1 MRKFFTSLVACALLV
16 VSGGF
21 ASAQQSLSK
30 AEQDAIKN
38 EVLPAVFE
46 QIKEQAGIDILGWA
60 NPQLSNASISG
71 FPVFDSGNV
80 LRSGGSKTI
89 TLQPDSI
96 IVTLP
101 SSMPQFV
108 ATLLGGGY
116 VKVTFAGYDKKE
128 IPVPVGDYMMEL
140 NLPAQI
146 KVASPKMDL
155 FTLNFDSKLGEGK
168 KLPFTMKV
176 DMTVDNP
183 LLQGV
188 FEDKKLDLISLVVE
202 PDKEANINAKL
213 NLEAGLK
220 MLAGMLEKM
229 AGSKVDLPDAFLLK
243 VNLTELLLN
252 SKVPCSLFAV
262 EGEITLPLGDAVI
275 GLNLTAGF
283 PLSYVEVTKYEKGK
297 ADEWIKLWMEKVDTD
312 SKNIEH
318 LNVHKYKY
326 KNAEKKDSTY
336 QCSTAIIATKN
347 LVTKMPT
354 LLSKNI
360 AQSLVTN
367 VANQMLSTQEY
378 LVGNLSIYHYDKE
391 KLPAVIEPVFEADL
405 SIAMGDKGEQY
416 VKIKMTEHDE
426 DGNDIT
432 YVKLSFMGEKKE
444 MVKVDII
451 PDEETNPALVTA
463 YISSN
468 IYGVATNN
476 EKIEAPSWTI
486 IPARE
491 GIRVQNIDKATYQIV
506 SMTGATVSA
515 GTIAGDVVIPTS
527 SLVRGKYIFV
537 VKANGIQQ
545 AVKFIH

>member
-1 MRKFFTSLVACALLV
+1 MRKFFTFLVACALLV

-101 SSMPQFV
+101 SSVLQVV

-128 IPVPVGDYMMEL
+128 IPVGDYMMEL

-176 DMTVDNP
+176 DMTVDNS

-188 FEDKKLDLISLVVE
+188 FKNKKLDLISLVVE
-202 PDKEANINAKL
+202 RDGEASINAKL

-262 EGEITLPLGDAVI
+262 AREITLPLGDAVI

-297 ADEWIKLWMEKVDTD
+297 ADEWIKLWMAKVDTD
-312 SKNIEH
+312 SKNIER
-318 LNVHKYKY
+318 LDVHKYKY
-326 KNAEKKDSTY
+326 KDAEMKDSTY

-347 LVTKMPT
+347 LVAKMPT

-378 LVGNLSIYHYDKE
+378 PVGNLSIFHYDKE
-391 KLPAVIEPVFEADL
+391 KLPEVVEPVFEADL
-405 SIAMGDKGEQY
+405 SVAMGDKGVQY
-416 VKIKMTEHDE
+416 VKIKMTEYDE

-468 IYGVATNN
+468 VYGVATNN

>member
-60 NPQLSNASISG
+60 NPQLSDASISG

-101 SSMPQFV
+101 KEIASM
-108 ATLLGGGY
+108 LGGY

-128 IPVPVGDYMMEL
+128 IPVPVSNYMMEL

-176 DMTVDNP
+176 DMTVDNS

-188 FEDKKLDLISLVVE
+188 FKNKKLDLISLVVE
-202 PDKEANINAKL
+202 RDGEASINAKL

-262 EGEITLPLGDAVI
+262 AGEITLPLGDAVI

-297 ADEWIKLWMEKVDTD
+297 ADEWIKLWMAKVDTD
-312 SKNIEH
+312 SKNIER
-318 LNVHKYKY
+318 LDVHKYKY
-326 KNAEKKDSTY
+326 KDAEMKDSTY

-347 LVTKMPT
+347 LVAKMPT

-378 LVGNLSIYHYDKE
+378 LEGNLSIFHYDKE
-391 KLPAVIEPVFEADL
+391 KLPEVVKPVFEADL
-405 SIAMGDKGEQY
+405 FTAMGDNGVQY
-416 VKIKMTEHDE
+416 VKIKMTEYDE

-468 IYGVATNN
+468 VYGVATNN

>member
-60 NPQLSNASISG
+60 NPQLSDASISG

-101 SSMPQFV
+101 KEIASM
-108 ATLLGGGY
+108 LGGY

-128 IPVPVGDYMMEL
+128 IPVPVSNYMMEL

-176 DMTVDNP
+176 DMS
-183 LLQGV
+183 LFG
-188 FEDKKLDLISLVVE
+188 KKMDLISLVVE

-213 NLEAGLK
+213 NLEAGSK

-262 EGEITLPLGDAVI
+262 AGEITLPLGDAVI
-275 GLNLTAGF
+275 GLNLTGGF
-283 PLSYVEVTKYEKGK
+283 PLNYVEVTKYEKGK
-297 ADEWIKLWMEKVDTD
+297 ADEWIKLWMAKVDTN
-312 SKNIEH
+312 SKNIER
-318 LNVHKYKY
+318 LDVHKYKY
-326 KNAEKKDSTY
+326 KDAEMKDSTY
-336 QCSTAIIATKN
+336 QCSTAIIASKN
-347 LVTKMPT
+347 LVAKMPT

-360 AQSLVTN
+360 AQSLVAN

-378 LVGNLSIYHYDKE
+378 FPVGNLSIKHYDKE
-391 KLPAVIEPVFEADL
+391 KDPEVGKPVFDADL
-405 SIAMGDKGEQY
+405 SVAMGDKGVQY
-416 VKIKMTEHDE
+416 VKIKMTEYDE

-468 IYGVATNN
+468 VYGVATNN
-476 EKIEAPSWTI
+476 ENIEAPSWTI

>member
-1 MRKFFTSLVACALLV
+1 MRKFFTFLVACALLV

-101 SSMPQFV
+101 SSVHQSV
-108 ATLLGGGY
+108 ATLLGGRY

-128 IPVPVGDYMMEL
+128 ISVGNYMLEL

-146 KVASPKMDL
+146 KVASPTIKEL
-155 FTLNFDSKLGEGK
+155 LTLNFDSKLGEGK
-168 KLPFTMKV
+168 TLPFTMKV
-176 DMTVDNP
+176 DMS
-183 LLQGV
+183 LFG
-188 FEDKKLDLISLVVE
+188 KKMDLISLVVE

-213 NLEAGLK
+213 NLEAGSK

-229 AGSKVDLPDAFLLK
+229 AGSKVDLPDAFLLTVK
-243 VNLTELLLN
+243 LTELDN
-252 SKVPCSLFAV
+252 FRVPCSLSA
-262 EGEITLPLGDAVI
+262 EKEEKTLPLGDAVI
-275 GLNLTAGF
+275 GLNLTGGF

-297 ADEWIKLWMEKVDTD
+297 ADEWIKLWMEKVDID
-312 SKNIEH
+312 SKNSER
-318 LNVHKYKY
+318 LDVHKYKY
-326 KNAEKKDSTY
+326 KDAEKKDSTY
-336 QCSTAIIATKN
+336 ECSTAIVASKN
-347 LVTKMPT
+347 LVAKMPT

-378 LVGNLSIYHYDKE
+378 LVGNLSIFHYDKE
-391 KLPAVIEPVFEADL
+391 KLPEVVKPVFEADL
-405 SIAMGDKGEQY
+405 SIAMGDKGVQY
-416 VKIKMTEHDE
+416 VKIKMTEYDE

-468 IYGVATNN
+468 VYGVATNN

-515 GTIAGDVVIPTS
+515 GTIAGDVIIPTS

>member
-60 NPQLSNASISG
+60 NPQLSDASISG

-101 SSMPQFV
+101 KDIASM
-108 ATLLGGGY
+108 LGGY

-168 KLPFTMKV
+168 TLPFTMKV
-176 DMTVDNP
+176 DMTIDTSI
-183 LLQGV
+183 LETILGG
-188 FEDKKLDLISLVVE
+188 KKLDLISLAVE
-202 PDKEANINAKL
+202 QDKEANFNAKL
-213 NLEAGLK
+213 SLEAGLK
-220 MLAGMLEKM
+220 KLAGMLEKM

-262 EGEITLPLGDAVI
+262 AGEITLPLGDAVI
-275 GLNLTAGF
+275 GLNLTSGF

-297 ADEWIKLWMEKVDTD
+297 ADEWIKLWMAKVDTD
-312 SKNIEH
+312 SKNIER
-318 LNVHKYKY
+318 LDVHKYKY
-326 KNAEKKDSTY
+326 KDAEMKDSTY

-360 AQSLVTN
+360 AQSLVAN

-378 LVGNLSIYHYDKE
+378 FPVGNLSIKHYDKE
-391 KLPAVIEPVFEADL
+391 KDPEVGKPVFDADL
-405 SIAMGDKGEQY
+405 SVAMGDKGVQY
-416 VKIKMTEHDE
+416 VKIKMTEYDE

-468 IYGVATNN
+468 VYGVATNN

>member
-60 NPQLSNASISG
+60 NPQLSDASISG

-101 SSMPQFV
+101 SSVPQSV
-108 ATLLGGGY
+108 ATLLGGRY

-128 IPVPVGDYMMEL
+128 ISVGNYMMEL

-146 KVASPKMDL
+146 KVASPTIKNL
-155 FTLNFDSKLGEGK
+155 LTLNFDSKLGEGK
-168 KLPFTMKV
+168 TLPFTMKV
-176 DMTVDNP
+176 DMS
-183 LLQGV
+183 LLGG
-188 FEDKKLDLISLVVE
+188 EKMDLISLVVE

-229 AGSKVDLPDAFLLK
+229 AGSKLDLPDAFLLSVK
-243 VNLTELLLN
+243 LTELDN
-252 SKVPCSLFAV
+252 FRVPSSLFA
-262 EGEITLPLGDAVI
+262 EKEEKTLPLGDAVI

-283 PLSYVEVTKYEKGK
+283 PLSYVEVTKYEMGK
-297 ADEWIKLWMEKVDTD
+297 PDEWIKLWMEKVDTT

-326 KNAEKKDSTY
+326 KDAEKKDSTY

-367 VANQMLSTQEY
+367 VANEMLSTKD
-378 LVGNLSIYHYDKE
+378 LLLGNLSIYHYDKE

-468 IYGVATNN
+468 VYGVATNN

-515 GTIAGDVVIPTS
+515 GTIAGDVIIPTS

>member
-60 NPQLSNASISG
+60 NPQLSDASISG

-101 SSMPQFV
+101 SSVPQSV
-108 ATLLGGGY
+108 ATLLGGRY

-128 IPVPVGDYMMEL
+128 ISVGNYMMEL

-146 KVASPKMDL
+146 KVASPTIKNL
-155 FTLNFDSKLGEGK
+155 LTLNFDSKLGEGK
-168 KLPFTMKV
+168 TLPFTMKV
-176 DMTVDNP
+176 DMS
-183 LLQGV
+183 LLSG
-188 FEDKKLDLISLVVE
+188 EKMDLISLVVE

-229 AGSKVDLPDAFLLK
+229 AGSKLDLPDAFLLSVK
-243 VNLTELLLN
+243 LTELDN
-252 SKVPCSLFAV
+252 FRVPCSLFA
-262 EGEITLPLGDAVI
+262 EKEEKTLPLGDAVI

-283 PLSYVEVTKYEKGK
+283 PLSYVEVTKYEMGK
-297 ADEWIKLWMEKVDTD
+297 PDEWIKLWMEKVDTT

-326 KNAEKKDSTY
+326 KDAEKKDSTY

-367 VANQMLSTQEY
+367 VANEMLSTKD
-378 LVGNLSIYHYDKE
+378 LLLGNLSIYHYDKE

-416 VKIKMTEHDE
+416 VKIKMTEHDK

-468 IYGVATNN
+468 VYGVATNN

-515 GTIAGDVVIPTS
+515 GTIAGDVIIPTS

>member
-60 NPQLSNASISG
+60 NPQLSDASISG

-101 SSMPQFV
+101 SSVPQSV

-128 IPVPVGDYMMEL
+128 ISVGNYMMEL

-146 KVASPKMDL
+146 KVASPTIKEL
-155 FTLNFDSKLGEGK
+155 LTLNFDSKLGEGK
-168 KLPFTMKV
+168 TLPFTMKV
-176 DMTVDNP
+176 DMS
-183 LLQGV
+183 LFG
-188 FEDKKLDLISLVVE
+188 KKMDLISLVVE

-213 NLEAGLK
+213 NLEAGSK
-220 MLAGMLEKM
+220 MLAGMLENMLK
-229 AGSKVDLPDAFLLK
+229 SKVDLPDAFLLTVK
-243 VNLTELLLN
+243 LTELDN
-252 SKVPCSLFAV
+252 FRVPCSLFAV
-262 EGEITLPLGDAVI
+262 VGEITLPLGDAVI

-312 SKNIEH
+312 SKNSER
-318 LNVHKYKY
+318 LDVHKYKY
-326 KNAEKKDSTY
+326 KDAEKKDSTY
-336 QCSTAIIATKN
+336 QCSTAIVASKN
-347 LVTKMPT
+347 LVAKMPT

-378 LVGNLSIYHYDKE
+378 LVGNLSIFHYDKE
-391 KLPAVIEPVFEADL
+391 KLPEVVKSVFEADL
-405 SIAMGDKGEQY
+405 FTALGDNGVQY
-416 VKIKMTEHDE
+416 VKIKMTEYDE

-468 IYGVATNN
+468 VYGVATNN

>member
-60 NPQLSNASISG
+60 NPQLSDASISG

-101 SSMPQFV
+101 SSVPQVV

-128 IPVPVGDYMMEL
+128 IPVGDYMMEL

-213 NLEAGLK
+213 NLEAGSK

-262 EGEITLPLGDAVI
+262 AGEITLPLGDAVI

-297 ADEWIKLWMEKVDTD
+297 ADEWIKLWMAKVDTD
-312 SKNIEH
+312 SKNIER
-318 LNVHKYKY
+318 LDVHKYKY
-326 KNAEKKDSTY
+326 KDAEMKDSTY

-347 LVTKMPT
+347 LVAKMPT

-378 LVGNLSIYHYDKE
+378 LVGNLSIFHYDKE
-391 KLPAVIEPVFEADL
+391 KLPEVVKPVFEADL
-405 SIAMGDKGEQY
+405 FTAMGDNGVQY
-416 VKIKMTEHDE
+416 VKIKMTEYDE

-451 PDEETNPALVTA
+451 SDEETNPALVTA
-463 YISSN
+463 YIFSN
-468 IYGVATNN
+468 VYGVATNN

>member
-1 MRKFFTSLVACALLV
+1 MRKFFTFLVACALLV

-101 SSMPQFV
+101 SSVPQSV
-108 ATLLGGGY
+108 ATLLGGRY

-128 IPVPVGDYMMEL
+128 ISVGNYMLEL

-146 KVASPKMDL
+146 KVASPTIKEL
-155 FTLNFDSKLGEGK
+155 LTLNFDSKLGEGK
-168 KLPFTMKV
+168 TLPFTMKV
-176 DMTVDNP
+176 DMS
-183 LLQGV
+183 LLG
-188 FEDKKLDLISLVVE
+188 KKMDLISLVVE

-213 NLEAGLK
+213 NLEAGSK

-229 AGSKVDLPDAFLLK
+229 AGSKVDLPDAFLLTVK
-243 VNLTELLLN
+243 LTELDN
-252 SKVPCSLFAV
+252 FRVPCSLSA
-262 EGEITLPLGDAVI
+262 EKEEKTLPLGDAVI
-275 GLNLTAGF
+275 GLNLTGGF

-297 ADEWIKLWMEKVDTD
+297 ADEWIKLWMEKVDID
-312 SKNIEH
+312 SKNSER
-318 LNVHKYKY
+318 LDVHKYKY
-326 KNAEKKDSTY
+326 KDAEKKDSTY
-336 QCSTAIIATKN
+336 ECSTAIVASKN
-347 LVTKMPT
+347 LVAKMPT

-378 LVGNLSIYHYDKE
+378 LVGNLSIFHYDKE
-391 KLPAVIEPVFEADL
+391 KLPEVVKPVFEADL
-405 SIAMGDKGEQY
+405 SIAMGDKGVQY

-468 IYGVATNN
+468 VYGVATNN

>member
-60 NPQLSNASISG
+60 NPQLSDASISG

-101 SSMPQFV
+101 KEIASM
-108 ATLLGGGY
+108 LGGY

-128 IPVPVGDYMMEL
+128 ISVGNYMLEL

-146 KVASPKMDL
+146 KVASPTIKEL
-155 FTLNFDSKLGEGK
+155 LTLNFDSKLGEGK
-168 KLPFTMKV
+168 TLPFTMKV
-176 DMTVDNP
+176 DMS
-183 LLQGV
+183 LFG
-188 FEDKKLDLISLVVE
+188 KKMDLISLVVE

-213 NLEAGLK
+213 NLEAGSK

-229 AGSKVDLPDAFLLK
+229 AGSKVDLPDAFLLTVK
-243 VNLTELLLN
+243 LTELDN
-252 SKVPCSLFAV
+252 FRVPCSLSA
-262 EGEITLPLGDAVI
+262 EKEEKTLPLGDAVI
-275 GLNLTAGF
+275 GLNLTGGF

-297 ADEWIKLWMEKVDTD
+297 ADEWIKLWMEKVDID
-312 SKNIEH
+312 SKNSER
-318 LNVHKYKY
+318 LDVHKYKY
-326 KNAEKKDSTY
+326 KDAEKKDSTY
-336 QCSTAIIATKN
+336 ECSTAIVASKN
-347 LVTKMPT
+347 LVAKMPT

-378 LVGNLSIYHYDKE
+378 LVGNLSIFHYDKE
-391 KLPAVIEPVFEADL
+391 KLPEVVKPVFEADL
-405 SIAMGDKGEQY
+405 SIAMGDKGVQY

-468 IYGVATNN
+468 VYGVATNN

-486 IPARE
+486 IPTRE

>member
-1 MRKFFTSLVACALLV
+1 MRKFFTSLVACALWV

-60 NPQLSNASISG
+60 NPQLSDASISG

-101 SSMPQFV
+101 SSVPQVV

-128 IPVPVGDYMMEL
+128 IPVGDYMMEL

-176 DMTVDNP
+176 DMTVDKP
-183 LLQGV
+183 LLQRV

-202 PDKEANINAKL
+202 HKEANFNAKL
-213 NLEAGLK
+213 SLEAGLK
-220 MLAGMLEKM
+220 KLAGMLENVLK
-229 AGSKVDLPDAFLLK
+229 SKVDLPDAFLLTVK
-243 VNLTELLLN
+243 LTELDN
-252 SKVPCSLFAV
+252 FRVPCSLFAV
-262 EGEITLPLGDAVI
+262 AREITLPLGDAVI
-275 GLNLTAGF
+275 GLNLTGGF
-283 PLSYVEVTKYEKGK
+283 PLNYVEVTKYEKGK
-297 ADEWIKLWMEKVDTD
+297 ADEWIKLWMAKVDTD
-312 SKNIEH
+312 SKNIER
-318 LNVHKYKY
+318 LDVHKYKY
-326 KNAEKKDSTY
+326 KDAEMKDSTY

-347 LVTKMPT
+347 LVTQMPT

-378 LVGNLSIYHYDKE
+378 LVGNLSIFHYDKE
-391 KLPAVIEPVFEADL
+391 KLPEVVKPVFEADL
-405 SIAMGDKGEQY
+405 SIAMGDKGVQY

-468 IYGVATNN
+468 VYGVATNN

>member
-60 NPQLSNASISG
+60 NPQLSDASISG

-101 SSMPQFV
+101 KDIASM
-108 ATLLGGGY
+108 LGGY

-168 KLPFTMKV
+168 TLPFTMKV
-176 DMTVDNP
+176 DMTIDTSI
-183 LLQGV
+183 LETILGG
-188 FEDKKLDLISLVVE
+188 KKLDLISLAVE
-202 PDKEANINAKL
+202 QDKEANFNAKL
-213 NLEAGLK
+213 SLEAGLK
-220 MLAGMLEKM
+220 KLAGMLEKM

-262 EGEITLPLGDAVI
+262 AGEITLPLGDAVI
-275 GLNLTAGF
+275 GLNLTSGF

-297 ADEWIKLWMEKVDTD
+297 ADEWIKLWMAKVDTD
-312 SKNIEH
+312 SKNIER
-318 LNVHKYKY
+318 LDVHKYKY
-326 KNAEKKDSTY
+326 KDAEMKDSTY
-336 QCSTAIIATKN
+336 ECSTAIVASKN
-347 LVTKMPT
+347 LVAKMPT

-378 LVGNLSIYHYDKE
+378 LVGNLSIFHYDKE
-391 KLPAVIEPVFEADL
+391 KLPEVVKPVFEADL
-405 SIAMGDKGEQY
+405 SIAMGDKGVQY

-468 IYGVATNN
+468 VYGVATNN

>member
-60 NPQLSNASISG
+60 NPQLSDASISG

-101 SSMPQFV
+101 KEIASM
-108 ATLLGGGY
+108 LGGY

-128 IPVPVGDYMMEL
+128 IPVPVSNYMMEL

-176 DMTVDNP
+176 DMTVDNS

-188 FEDKKLDLISLVVE
+188 FKNKKLDLISLVVE
-202 PDKEANINAKL
+202 RDGEASINAKL

-220 MLAGMLEKM
+220 MLSGMLENMLK
-229 AGSKVDLPDAFLLK
+229 SKVDLPDAFLLTVK
-243 VNLTELLLN
+243 LTELDN
-252 SKVPCSLFAV
+252 FRVPCSLFAV
-262 EGEITLPLGDAVI
+262 AGEITLPLGDAVI

-297 ADEWIKLWMEKVDTD
+297 ADEWIKLWMAKVDTD
-312 SKNIEH
+312 SKNIER
-318 LNVHKYKY
+318 LDVHKYKY
-326 KNAEKKDSTY
+326 KDAEKKDSTY
-336 QCSTAIIATKN
+336 QYSTAIIATKN
-347 LVTKMPT
+347 LVAKMPT

-378 LVGNLSIYHYDKE
+378 PVGNLSIYHYDKE
-391 KLPAVIEPVFEADL
+391 NMPTVVEPVFDADL
-405 SIAMGDKGEQY
+405 SVAMGDKGVQY
-416 VKIKMTEHDE
+416 VKIKMTEYDE

-468 IYGVATNN
+468 VYGVATNN

>member
-60 NPQLSNASISG
+60 NPQLSDASISG

-101 SSMPQFV
+101 SSVPQSV
-108 ATLLGGGY
+108 ATLLGGRY

-128 IPVPVGDYMMEL
+128 ISVGNYMMEL

-146 KVASPKMDL
+146 KVASPTIKNL
-155 FTLNFDSKLGEGK
+155 LTLNFDSKLGEGK
-168 KLPFTMKV
+168 TLLFTMKV
-176 DMTVDNP
+176 DMS
-183 LLQGV
+183 LLGG
-188 FEDKKLDLISLVVE
+188 EKMDLISLVVE

-229 AGSKVDLPDAFLLK
+229 AGSKLDLPDAFLLSVK
-243 VNLTELLLN
+243 LTELDN
-252 SKVPCSLFAV
+252 FRVPCSLFA
-262 EGEITLPLGDAVI
+262 EKEEKTLPLGDAVI

-312 SKNIEH
+312 SKNIER
-318 LNVHKYKY
+318 LDVHKYKY
-326 KNAEKKDSTY
+326 KDAEMKDSTY

-360 AQSLVTN
+360 AQSLVAN

-378 LVGNLSIYHYDKE
+378 FPVGNLSIKHYDKE
-391 KLPAVIEPVFEADL
+391 KDPEVGKPVFDADL
-405 SIAMGDKGEQY
+405 SVAMGDKGVQY
-416 VKIKMTEHDE
+416 VKIKMTEYDE

-468 IYGVATNN
+468 VYGVATNN

>member
-60 NPQLSNASISG
+60 NPQLSDASISG

-101 SSMPQFV
+101 SSVPQVV

-128 IPVPVGDYMMEL
+128 IPVGDYMMEL

-202 PDKEANINAKL
+202 HKEANFNAKL
-213 NLEAGLK
+213 SLEAGLK
-220 MLAGMLEKM
+220 KLAGMLENM
-229 AGSKVDLPDAFLLK
+229 LISKVDLPDAFLLTVK
-243 VNLTELLLN
+243 LTELDN
-252 SKVPCSLFAV
+252 FRVPCSLFAV
-262 EGEITLPLGDAVI
+262 AGEITLPLGDAVI

-297 ADEWIKLWMEKVDTD
+297 ADEWIKLWMAKVDTD
-312 SKNIEH
+312 SKNIER
-318 LNVHKYKY
+318 LDVHKYKY
-326 KNAEKKDSTY
+326 KDAEMKDSTY

-347 LVTKMPT
+347 LVAKMPT

-378 LVGNLSIYHYDKE
+378 LVGNLSIFHYDKE
-391 KLPAVIEPVFEADL
+391 KLPEVVKPVFEADL
-405 SIAMGDKGEQY
+405 FTAMGDNGVQY
-416 VKIKMTEHDE
+416 VKIKMTEYDE

-451 PDEETNPALVTA
+451 SDEETNPALVTA

-468 IYGVATNN
+468 VYGVATNN

>member
-60 NPQLSNASISG
+60 NPQLSDASISG

-101 SSMPQFV
+101 KEIASM
-108 ATLLGGGY
+108 LGGY

-128 IPVPVGDYMMEL
+128 IPVPVGNYMMEL

-146 KVASPKMDL
+146 KVVSPTIKEL
-155 FTLNFDSKLGEGK
+155 LTLNFDSKLGEGK
-168 KLPFTMKV
+168 TLPFTMKV
-176 DMTVDNP
+176 DMS
-183 LLQGV
+183 LLGG
-188 FEDKKLDLISLVVE
+188 EKMDLISLVVE

-229 AGSKVDLPDAFLLK
+229 AGSKLDLPDAFLLSVK
-243 VNLTELLLN
+243 LTELDN
-252 SKVPCSLFAV
+252 FRVPCSLFA
-262 EGEITLPLGDAVI
+262 EKEEKTLPLGDAVI

-283 PLSYVEVTKYEKGK
+283 PLSYVEVTKYEMGK
-297 ADEWIKLWMEKVDTD
+297 PDEWIKLWMEKVDTT

-326 KNAEKKDSTY
+326 KDAEKKDSTY

-367 VANQMLSTQEY
+367 VANEMLSTKD
-378 LVGNLSIYHYDKE
+378 LLLGNLSIYHYDKE

-468 IYGVATNN
+468 VYGVATNN

-515 GTIAGDVVIPTS
+515 GTIAGDVIIPTS

>member
-60 NPQLSNASISG
+60 NPQLSDASISG

-101 SSMPQFV
+101 SSVPQSV
-108 ATLLGGGY
+108 ATLLGGRY

-128 IPVPVGDYMMEL
+128 ISVGNYMMEL

-146 KVASPKMDL
+146 KVASPTIKDL
-155 FTLNFDSKLGEGK
+155 LTLNFDSKLGEGK
-168 KLPFTMKV
+168 NLPFTMKV
-176 DMTVDNP
+176 DMS
-183 LLQGV
+183 LLGG
-188 FEDKKLDLISLVVE
+188 EKMDLISLVVE

-262 EGEITLPLGDAVI
+262 AGKITLPLGDAVI
-275 GLNLTAGF
+275 GLNLTGGF
-283 PLSYVEVTKYEKGK
+283 PLSYVEVTKYEMGK
-297 ADEWIKLWMEKVDTD
+297 PDEWIKLWMEKVDTT

-318 LNVHKYKY
+318 LNVHKNKY
-326 KNAEKKDSTY
+326 KDAEKKDSTY

-367 VANQMLSTQEY
+367 VANEMLSTKD
-378 LVGNLSIYHYDKE
+378 LLLGNLSIYHYDKE

-468 IYGVATNN
+468 VYGVATNN

-515 GTIAGDVVIPTS
+515 GTIAGDVIIPTS

>member
-60 NPQLSNASISG
+60 NPQLSDASISG

-101 SSMPQFV
+101 SSVPQSV
-108 ATLLGGGY
+108 ATLLGGRY

-128 IPVPVGDYMMEL
+128 ISVGNYMLEL

-146 KVASPKMDL
+146 KVASPTIKEL
-155 FTLNFDSKLGEGK
+155 LTLNFDSKLGEGK
-168 KLPFTMKV
+168 TLPFTMKV
-176 DMTVDNP
+176 DMS
-183 LLQGV
+183 LFG
-188 FEDKKLDLISLVVE
+188 KKMDLISLVVE

-229 AGSKVDLPDAFLLK
+229 AGSKVDLPDAFLLTVK
-243 VNLTELLLN
+243 LTELDN
-252 SKVPCSLFAV
+252 FRVPCSLSA
-262 EGEITLPLGDAVI
+262 EKEEKTLPLGDAVI
-275 GLNLTAGF
+275 GLNLTGGF

-297 ADEWIKLWMEKVDTD
+297 ADEWIKLWMEKVDID
-312 SKNIEH
+312 SKNSER
-318 LNVHKYKY
+318 LDVHKYKY
-326 KNAEKKDSTY
+326 KDAEKKDSTY
-336 QCSTAIIATKN
+336 ECSTAIVASKN
-347 LVTKMPT
+347 LVAKMPT

-360 AQSLVTN
+360 AQNLVTN

-378 LVGNLSIYHYDKE
+378 LVGNLSIFHYDKE
-391 KLPAVIEPVFEADL
+391 KLPEVVKPVFEADL
-405 SIAMGDKGEQY
+405 SIAMGDKGVQY

-468 IYGVATNN
+468 VYGVATNN

>member
-60 NPQLSNASISG
+60 NPQLSDASISG

-101 SSMPQFV
+101 KEIASM
-108 ATLLGGGY
+108 LGGY

-128 IPVPVGDYMMEL
+128 IPVPVSNYMMEL

-176 DMTVDNP
+176 DMTVDNS

-188 FEDKKLDLISLVVE
+188 FKNKKLDLISLVVE
-202 PDKEANINAKL
+202 RDGEASINAKL

-262 EGEITLPLGDAVI
+262 AGEITLPLGDAVI

-297 ADEWIKLWMEKVDTD
+297 ADEWIKLWMAKVDTD
-312 SKNIEH
+312 SKNIER
-318 LNVHKYKY
+318 LDVHKYKY
-326 KNAEKKDSTY
+326 KDAEMKDSTY

-347 LVTKMPT
+347 LVAKMPT

-378 LVGNLSIYHYDKE
+378 LVGNLSIFHYDKE
-391 KLPAVIEPVFEADL
+391 KLPEVVKPVFEADL
-405 SIAMGDKGEQY
+405 SVAMGDKGVQY
-416 VKIKMTEHDE
+416 VKIKMTEYDE

-468 IYGVATNN
+468 VYGVATNN

>member
-60 NPQLSNASISG
+60 NPQLSDASISG

-108 ATLLGGGY
+108 ATMLGGGY

-128 IPVPVGDYMMEL
+128 IPVGDYMMEL

-155 FTLNFDSKLGEGK
+155 FTLNFDSKLGEGG

-202 PDKEANINAKL
+202 HKEANFNAKL
-213 NLEAGLK
+213 SLEAGLK
-220 MLAGMLEKM
+220 KLAGMLENMLK
-229 AGSKVDLPDAFLLK
+229 SKVDLPDAFLLTVK
-243 VNLTELLLN
+243 LTELDN
-252 SKVPCSLFAV
+252 FRVPCSLFAV
-262 EGEITLPLGDAVI
+262 AGEKTLPLGDAVI

-297 ADEWIKLWMEKVDTD
+297 ADEWIKLWMAKVDTD
-312 SKNIEH
+312 SKNSER
-318 LNVHKYKY
+318 LDVHKYKY
-326 KNAEKKDSTY
+326 KDAEKKDSTY
-336 QCSTAIIATKN
+336 ECSTAIVASKN
-347 LVTKMPT
+347 LVAKMPT

-378 LVGNLSIYHYDKE
+378 LVGNLSIFHYDKE
-391 KLPAVIEPVFEADL
+391 KLPEVVKPVFEADL
-405 SIAMGDKGEQY
+405 SIAMGDKGVQY

-468 IYGVATNN
+468 VYGVATNN

>member
-60 NPQLSNASISG
+60 NPQLSDASISG

-108 ATLLGGGY
+108 ATMLGGGY

-202 PDKEANINAKL
+202 HKEANINAKL
-213 NLEAGLK
+213 SLEAGLK
-220 MLAGMLEKM
+220 KLAGMLEKI
-229 AGSKVDLPDAFLLK
+229 AGSKVDLPDAFLLTVK
-243 VNLTELLLN
+243 LTELDN
-252 SKVPCSLFAV
+252 FRVPCSLFAV
-262 EGEITLPLGDAVI
+262 AREITLPLGDAVI

-283 PLSYVEVTKYEKGK
+283 PLSYVEVTKYEMGK
-297 ADEWIKLWMEKVDTD
+297 ADEWIKLWMKKVDTD
-312 SKNIEH
+312 SKNSER
-318 LNVHKYKY
+318 LDVHKYKY
-326 KNAEKKDSTY
+326 KDAEKKDSTY
-336 QCSTAIIATKN
+336 QCSTAIVASKN
-347 LVTKMPT
+347 LVAKMPT

-360 AQSLVTN
+360 AQSLITN

-391 KLPAVIEPVFEADL
+391 KLPEVVEPVFEADL
-405 SIAMGDKGEQY
+405 SIAMGDKGVQY
-416 VKIKMTEHDE
+416 VKIKMTEYDE

-468 IYGVATNN
+468 VYGVATNN

>member
-1 MRKFFTSLVACALLV
+1 MRKFFTFLVACALLV

-60 NPQLSNASISG
+60 NPQLSDASISG

-101 SSMPQFV
+101 SSVPQVV

-128 IPVPVGDYMMEL
+128 IPVGDYMMEL

-188 FEDKKLDLISLVVE
+188 FEDKKLDLISLEVE
-202 PDKEANINAKL
+202 HKEANFNAKL
-213 NLEAGLK
+213 SLEAGLK
-220 MLAGMLEKM
+220 KLAGMLENMLK
-229 AGSKVDLPDAFLLK
+229 SKVDLPDAFLLTVK
-243 VNLTELLLN
+243 LTELDN
-252 SKVPCSLFAV
+252 FRVPCSLFAV
-262 EGEITLPLGDAVI
+262 AGEITLPLGDAVI

-297 ADEWIKLWMEKVDTD
+297 ADEWIKLWMAKVDTD
-312 SKNIEH
+312 SKNIER
-318 LNVHKYKY
+318 LDVHKYKY
-326 KNAEKKDSTY
+326 KDAEMKDSTY

-347 LVTKMPT
+347 LVAKMPT

-378 LVGNLSIYHYDKE
+378 LVGNLSIFHYDKE
-391 KLPAVIEPVFEADL
+391 KLPEVVKPVFEADL
-405 SIAMGDKGEQY
+405 FTAMGDNGVQY
-416 VKIKMTEHDE
+416 VKIKMTEYDE

-451 PDEETNPALVTA
+451 SDEETNPALVTA

-468 IYGVATNN
+468 VYGVATNN

>member
-1 MRKFFTSLVACALLV
+1 
-16 VSGGF
+16 
-21 ASAQQSLSK
+21 
-30 AEQDAIKN
+30 
-38 EVLPAVFE
+38 
-46 QIKEQAGIDILGWA
+46 
-60 NPQLSNASISG
+60 
-71 FPVFDSGNV
+71 
-80 LRSGGSKTI
+80 
-89 TLQPDSI
+89 
-96 IVTLP
+96 
-101 SSMPQFV
+101 MPQFV
-108 ATLLGGGY
+108 ATMLGGGY

-128 IPVPVGDYMMEL
+128 IPVGDYMMEL

-155 FTLNFDSKLGEGK
+155 FTLNFDSKLGEGG

-202 PDKEANINAKL
+202 HKEANFNAKL
-213 NLEAGLK
+213 SLEAGLK
-220 MLAGMLEKM
+220 KLAGMLENMLK
-229 AGSKVDLPDAFLLK
+229 SKVDLPDAFLLTVK
-243 VNLTELLLN
+243 LTELDN
-252 SKVPCSLFAV
+252 FRVPCSLFAV
-262 EGEITLPLGDAVI
+262 AGEITLPLGDAVI

-297 ADEWIKLWMEKVDTD
+297 ADEWIKLWMAKVDTD
-312 SKNIEH
+312 SKNSER
-318 LNVHKYKY
+318 LDVHKYKY
-326 KNAEKKDSTY
+326 KDAEKKDSTY
-336 QCSTAIIATKN
+336 ECSTAIVASKN
-347 LVTKMPT
+347 LVAKMPT

-378 LVGNLSIYHYDKE
+378 LVGNLSIFHYDKE
-391 KLPAVIEPVFEADL
+391 KLPEVVKPVFEADL
-405 SIAMGDKGEQY
+405 SIAMGDKGVQY

-468 IYGVATNN
+468 VYGVATNN

-491 GIRVQNIDKATYQIV
+491 GIHVQNIDKATYQIV

>member
-60 NPQLSNASISG
+60 NPQLSDASISG

-101 SSMPQFV
+101 SSVHQVV

-128 IPVPVGDYMMEL
+128 IPVGDYMMEL

-168 KLPFTMKV
+168 KLPFTMNV
-176 DMTVDNP
+176 DMTIDTP
-183 LLQGV
+183 ILETILGG
-188 FEDKKLDLISLVVE
+188 KKLDLISLVVE
-202 PDKEANINAKL
+202 QDKEANFNAKL
-213 NLEAGLK
+213 NLEAGSK
-220 MLAGMLEKM
+220 MLAGMLENMLK
-229 AGSKVDLPDAFLLK
+229 SKVDLPDAFLLK

-262 EGEITLPLGDAVI
+262 AGEKTLPLGDAVI

-297 ADEWIKLWMEKVDTD
+297 ADEWIKLWMAKVDTD
-312 SKNIEH
+312 SKNIER
-318 LNVHKYKY
+318 LDVHKYKY
-326 KNAEKKDSTY
+326 KDAEMKDSTY
-336 QCSTAIIATKN
+336 QCSTAIIASKN

-360 AQSLVTN
+360 AQSLVAN

-378 LVGNLSIYHYDKE
+378 LVGNLSIFHYDKE
-391 KLPAVIEPVFEADL
+391 KLLEVVKPVFEADL
-405 SIAMGDKGEQY
+405 FTAMGDNGVQY
-416 VKIKMTEHDE
+416 VIKMTEYDE
-426 DGNDIT
+426 DGKDIT

-468 IYGVATNN
+468 VYGVATNN

>member
-60 NPQLSNASISG
+60 NPQLSDASISG

-101 SSMPQFV
+101 SSVPQSV
-108 ATLLGGGY
+108 ATLLGGRY

-128 IPVPVGDYMMEL
+128 ISVGNYMMEL

-146 KVASPKMDL
+146 KVASPTIKDL
-155 FTLNFDSKLGEGK
+155 LTLNFDSKLGEGK
-168 KLPFTMKV
+168 NLPFTMKV
-176 DMTVDNP
+176 DMS
-183 LLQGV
+183 LLGG
-188 FEDKKLDLISLVVE
+188 EKMDLISLVVE

-213 NLEAGLK
+213 SLEAGLK

-262 EGEITLPLGDAVI
+262 AEEITLPLGDAVI
-275 GLNLTAGF
+275 GLNLTGGF
-283 PLSYVEVTKYEKGK
+283 PLNYVEVTKYEKDK
-297 ADEWIKLWMEKVDTD
+297 ADEWIKLWMAKVDTD
-312 SKNIEH
+312 SKNIER
-318 LNVHKYKY
+318 LDVHKYKY
-326 KNAEKKDSTY
+326 KDAEMKDSTY

-378 LVGNLSIYHYDKE
+378 LVGNLSIFHYDKE
-391 KLPAVIEPVFEADL
+391 KLPEVVKPVFEADL
-405 SIAMGDKGEQY
+405 SIAMGDKGVQY

-468 IYGVATNN
+468 VYGVATNN

>member
-1 MRKFFTSLVACALLV
+1 MRKFFTFLVACALLV

-101 SSMPQFV
+101 SSVPQSV
-108 ATLLGGGY
+108 ATLLGGRY

-128 IPVPVGDYMMEL
+128 ISVGNYMLEL

-146 KVASPKMDL
+146 KVASPTIKEL
-155 FTLNFDSKLGEGK
+155 LTLNFDSKLGEGK
-168 KLPFTMKV
+168 TLPFTMKV
-176 DMTVDNP
+176 DMS
-183 LLQGV
+183 LFG
-188 FEDKKLDLISLVVE
+188 KKMDLISLVVE

-213 NLEAGLK
+213 NLEAGSK

-229 AGSKVDLPDAFLLK
+229 AGSKVDLPDAFLLTVK
-243 VNLTELLLN
+243 LTELDN
-252 SKVPCSLFAV
+252 FRVPCSLSA
-262 EGEITLPLGDAVI
+262 EKEEKTLPLGDAVI
-275 GLNLTAGF
+275 GLNLTGGF

-297 ADEWIKLWMEKVDTD
+297 ADEWIKLWMEKVDID
-312 SKNIEH
+312 SKNSER
-318 LNVHKYKY
+318 LDVHKYKY
-326 KNAEKKDSTY
+326 KDAEKKDSTY
-336 QCSTAIIATKN
+336 ECSTAIVASKN
-347 LVTKMPT
+347 LVAKMPT

-378 LVGNLSIYHYDKE
+378 LVGNLSIFHYDKE
-391 KLPAVIEPVFEADL
+391 KLPEVVKPVFEADL
-405 SIAMGDKGEQY
+405 SIAMGDKGVQY

-468 IYGVATNN
+468 VYGVATNN

-486 IPARE
+486 IPTRE

>member
-60 NPQLSNASISG
+60 NPQLSDASISG

-101 SSMPQFV
+101 SSVPQSV
-108 ATLLGGGY
+108 ATLLGGRY

-128 IPVPVGDYMMEL
+128 ISVGNYMMEL

-146 KVASPKMDL
+146 KVASPTIKNL
-155 FTLNFDSKLGEGK
+155 LTLNFDSKLGEGK
-168 KLPFTMKV
+168 TLPFTMKV
-176 DMTVDNP
+176 DMS
-183 LLQGV
+183 LLGG
-188 FEDKKLDLISLVVE
+188 EKMDLISLVVE

-229 AGSKVDLPDAFLLK
+229 AGSKLDLPDAFLLSVK
-243 VNLTELLLN
+243 LTELDN
-252 SKVPCSLFAV
+252 FRVPCSLFA
-262 EGEITLPLGDAVI
+262 EKEEKTLPLGDAVI

-283 PLSYVEVTKYEKGK
+283 PLSYVEVTKYEMGK
-297 ADEWIKLWMEKVDTD
+297 PDEWIKLWMEKVDTT

-326 KNAEKKDSTY
+326 KDAEKKDSTY

-367 VANQMLSTQEY
+367 VANEMLSTKD
-378 LVGNLSIYHYDKE
+378 LLLGNLSIYHYDKE

-468 IYGVATNN
+468 VYGVATNN

-515 GTIAGDVVIPTS
+515 GTIAGDFIIPTS

>member
-60 NPQLSNASISG
+60 NPLLSDASISG

-101 SSMPQFV
+101 SSVPQVV

-128 IPVPVGDYMMEL
+128 IPVGDYMMEL

-202 PDKEANINAKL
+202 HKEANFNAKL
-213 NLEAGLK
+213 SLEAGLK
-220 MLAGMLEKM
+220 KLAGMLENMLK
-229 AGSKVDLPDAFLLK
+229 SKVDLPDAFLLTVK
-243 VNLTELLLN
+243 LTELDN
-252 SKVPCSLFAV
+252 FRVPCSLFAV
-262 EGEITLPLGDAVI
+262 AGEITLPLGDAVI

-283 PLSYVEVTKYEKGK
+283 PLSYVEVTKYEMGK
-297 ADEWIKLWMEKVDTD
+297 PDEWIKLWMEKVDTT

-326 KNAEKKDSTY
+326 KDAEKKDSTY

-367 VANQMLSTQEY
+367 VANEMLSTKD
-378 LVGNLSIYHYDKE
+378 LLLGNLSIYHYDKE

-468 IYGVATNN
+468 VYGVATNN

-515 GTIAGDVVIPTS
+515 GTIAGDVIIPTS

>member
-1 MRKFFTSLVACALLV
+1 M
-16 VSGGF
+16 
-21 ASAQQSLSK
+21 
-30 AEQDAIKN
+30 
-38 EVLPAVFE
+38 
-46 QIKEQAGIDILGWA
+46 
-60 NPQLSNASISG
+60 
-71 FPVFDSGNV
+71 
-80 LRSGGSKTI
+80 
-89 TLQPDSI
+89 
-96 IVTLP
+96 
-101 SSMPQFV
+101 
-108 ATLLGGGY
+108 
-116 VKVTFAGYDKKE
+116 KVTFAGYDKKE
-128 IPVPVGDYMMEL
+128 IPVGDYMMEL

-155 FTLNFDSKLGEGK
+155 FTLNFDSKLGEGG

-202 PDKEANINAKL
+202 HKEANFNAKL
-213 NLEAGLK
+213 SLEAGLK
-220 MLAGMLEKM
+220 KLAGMLENMLK
-229 AGSKVDLPDAFLLK
+229 SKVDLPDAFLLTVK
-243 VNLTELLLN
+243 LTELDN
-252 SKVPCSLFAV
+252 FRVPCSLFAV
-262 EGEITLPLGDAVI
+262 AGEITLPLGDAVI

-297 ADEWIKLWMEKVDTD
+297 ADEWIKLWMAKVDTD
-312 SKNIEH
+312 SKNSER
-318 LNVHKYKY
+318 LDVHKYKY
-326 KNAEKKDSTY
+326 KDAEKKDSTY
-336 QCSTAIIATKN
+336 ECSTAIVASKN
-347 LVTKMPT
+347 LVAKMPT

-378 LVGNLSIYHYDKE
+378 LVGNLSIFHYDKE
-391 KLPAVIEPVFEADL
+391 KLPEVVKPVFEADL
-405 SIAMGDKGEQY
+405 SIAMGDKGVQY

-468 IYGVATNN
+468 VYGVATNN

>member
-60 NPQLSNASISG
+60 NPQLSDASISG

-101 SSMPQFV
+101 SSVPQVV

-128 IPVPVGDYMMEL
+128 IPVGDYMMEL

-202 PDKEANINAKL
+202 HKEANFNAKL
-213 NLEAGLK
+213 SLEAGLK
-220 MLAGMLEKM
+220 KLAGMLENMLK
-229 AGSKVDLPDAFLLK
+229 SKVDLPDAFLLTVK
-243 VNLTELLLN
+243 LTELDN
-252 SKVPCSLFAV
+252 FRVPCSLFAV
-262 EGEITLPLGDAVI
+262 AGEITLPLGDAVI

-297 ADEWIKLWMEKVDTD
+297 ADEWIKLWMAKVDTD
-312 SKNIEH
+312 SKNIER
-318 LNVHKYKY
+318 LDVHKYKY
-326 KNAEKKDSTY
+326 KDAEMKDSTY

-347 LVTKMPT
+347 LVAKMPT

-378 LVGNLSIYHYDKE
+378 FPVGNLSIKHYDKE
-391 KLPAVIEPVFEADL
+391 KDPEVGKPVFDADL
-405 SIAMGDKGEQY
+405 FTAMGDNGVQY
-416 VKIKMTEHDE
+416 VKIKMTEYDE

-468 IYGVATNN
+468 VYGVATNN

>member
-60 NPQLSNASISG
+60 NPQLSDASISG

-101 SSMPQFV
+101 KEIASM
-108 ATLLGGGY
+108 LGGY

-128 IPVPVGDYMMEL
+128 IPVPVSNYMMEL

-176 DMTVDNP
+176 DMTVDNS

-188 FEDKKLDLISLVVE
+188 FKNKKLDLISLVVE
-202 PDKEANINAKL
+202 RDGEASINAKL

-220 MLAGMLEKM
+220 MLSGMLENMLK
-229 AGSKVDLPDAFLLK
+229 SKVDLPDAFLLTVK
-243 VNLTELLLN
+243 LTELDN
-252 SKVPCSLFAV
+252 FRVPCSLFAV
-262 EGEITLPLGDAVI
+262 AGEITLPLGDAVI

-297 ADEWIKLWMEKVDTD
+297 ADEWIKLWMAKVDTD
-312 SKNIEH
+312 SKNIER
-318 LNVHKYKY
+318 LDVHKYKY
-326 KNAEKKDSTY
+326 KDAEMKDSTY
-336 QCSTAIIATKN
+336 QCSTAIIASKN

-378 LVGNLSIYHYDKE
+378 PVGNLSIYHYDKE
-391 KLPAVIEPVFEADL
+391 NMPTVVEPVFDADL
-405 SIAMGDKGEQY
+405 SVAMGDKGVQY
-416 VKIKMTEHDE
+416 VKVKMTEYDE

-451 PDEETNPALVTA
+451 PDEETNLALVTA

-468 IYGVATNN
+468 VYGVATNN

>member
-60 NPQLSNASISG
+60 NPQLSDASISG

-101 SSMPQFV
+101 SSVPQVV

-128 IPVPVGDYMMEL
+128 IPVGDYMMEL

-202 PDKEANINAKL
+202 HKEANFNAKL
-213 NLEAGLK
+213 SLEAGLK
-220 MLAGMLEKM
+220 KLAGMLENMLK
-229 AGSKVDLPDAFLLK
+229 SKVDLPDAFLLTVK
-243 VNLTELLLN
+243 LTELDN
-252 SKVPCSLFAV
+252 FRVPCSLFAV
-262 EGEITLPLGDAVI
+262 AREITLPLGDAVI

-297 ADEWIKLWMEKVDTD
+297 ADEWIKLWMAKVDTD
-312 SKNIEH
+312 SKNIER
-318 LNVHKYKY
+318 LDVHKYKY
-326 KNAEKKDSTY
+326 KDAEMKDSTY

-347 LVTKMPT
+347 LVAKMPT

-378 LVGNLSIYHYDKE
+378 LVGNLSIFHYDKE
-391 KLPAVIEPVFEADL
+391 KLPEVGKPVFDADL
-405 SIAMGDKGEQY
+405 FTAMGDNGVQY
-416 VKIKMTEHDE
+416 VKIKMTEYDE

-468 IYGVATNN
+468 VYGVATNN

>member
-60 NPQLSNASISG
+60 NPQLSDASISG

-101 SSMPQFV
+101 SSVPQVV

-168 KLPFTMKV
+168 KLPFTMNV
-176 DMTVDNP
+176 DMTIDTP
-183 LLQGV
+183 ILETILGG
-188 FEDKKLDLISLVVE
+188 KKMDLISLVVE

-213 NLEAGLK
+213 NLEAGSK
-220 MLAGMLEKM
+220 MLAGMLENMLK
-229 AGSKVDLPDAFLLK
+229 SKVDLPDAFLLTVK
-243 VNLTELLLN
+243 LTELDN
-252 SKVPCSLFAV
+252 FRVPCSLFAV
-262 EGEITLPLGDAVI
+262 AREITLPLGDAVI

-297 ADEWIKLWMEKVDTD
+297 ADEWIKLWMAKVDTD
-312 SKNIEH
+312 SKNIER
-318 LNVHKYKY
+318 LDVHKYKY
-326 KNAEKKDSTY
+326 KDAEMKDSTY
-336 QCSTAIIATKN
+336 QCSTAIIASKN

-378 LVGNLSIYHYDKE
+378 PVGNLSIKHYDKE
-391 KLPAVIEPVFEADL
+391 KDPEVGKPVFDADL
-405 SIAMGDKGEQY
+405 SVAMGDKGVQY
-416 VKIKMTEHDE
+416 VKIKMTEYDE

-468 IYGVATNN
+468 VYGVATNN

>member
-60 NPQLSNASISG
+60 NPQLSDASISG

-101 SSMPQFV
+101 SSVPQSV
-108 ATLLGGGY
+108 ATLLGGRY

-128 IPVPVGDYMMEL
+128 ISVGNYMMEL

-146 KVASPKMDL
+146 KVASPTIKNL
-155 FTLNFDSKLGEGK
+155 LTLNFDSKLGEGK
-168 KLPFTMKV
+168 TLTFTMKV
-176 DMTVDNP
+176 DMS
-183 LLQGV
+183 LLGG
-188 FEDKKLDLISLVVE
+188 EKMDLISLVVE

-229 AGSKVDLPDAFLLK
+229 AGSKLDLPDAFLLTVK
-243 VNLTELLLN
+243 LTELDN
-252 SKVPCSLFAV
+252 FRVPCSLFAV
-262 EGEITLPLGDAVI
+262 AGEITLPLGDAVI

-297 ADEWIKLWMEKVDTD
+297 ADEWIKLWMAKVDTD
-312 SKNIEH
+312 SKNIER
-318 LNVHKYKY
+318 LDVHKYKY
-326 KNAEKKDSTY
+326 KDAEMKDSTY

-347 LVTKMPT
+347 LVAKMPT

-378 LVGNLSIYHYDKE
+378 PVGNLSIFHYDKE
-391 KLPAVIEPVFEADL
+391 KLPEVVKPVFEADL
-405 SIAMGDKGEQY
+405 SIAMGDKGVQY
-416 VKIKMTEHDE
+416 VKIKMTEYDE

-451 PDEETNPALVTA
+451 SDEETNPALVTA

-468 IYGVATNN
+468 VYGVATNN

>member
-1 MRKFFTSLVACALLV
+1 MRKFFTFLVACALLV

-101 SSMPQFV
+101 YSVPQVV

-128 IPVPVGDYMMEL
+128 IPVGDYMMEL

-183 LLQGV
+183 FLQGV

-202 PDKEANINAKL
+202 HKEANFNAKL
-213 NLEAGLK
+213 SLEAGLK
-220 MLAGMLEKM
+220 KLAGMLENMLK
-229 AGSKVDLPDAFLLK
+229 SKVDLPDAFLLTVK
-243 VNLTELLLN
+243 LTELDN
-252 SKVPCSLFAV
+252 FRVPCSLFAV
-262 EGEITLPLGDAVI
+262 AGEITHPLGDAVI

-297 ADEWIKLWMEKVDTD
+297 ADEWIKLWMEKVDTT

-326 KNAEKKDSTY
+326 KDAEMKDSTY

-347 LVTKMPT
+347 LVAKMPT

-378 LVGNLSIYHYDKE
+378 PVGNLSIFHYDKE
-391 KLPAVIEPVFEADL
+391 KLPEVVEPVFEADL
-405 SIAMGDKGEQY
+405 SVAMGDNGVQY
-416 VKIKMTEHDE
+416 VKIKMTEYDE

-432 YVKLSFMGEKKE
+432 YVKLSFMGKKKE

-468 IYGVATNN
+468 VYGVATNN

>member
-1 MRKFFTSLVACALLV
+1 MRKFFTFLVACALLV

-101 SSMPQFV
+101 KEIASM
-108 ATLLGGGY
+108 LGGY

-128 IPVPVGDYMMEL
+128 IPVPVSNYMMEL

-176 DMTVDNP
+176 DMTVDNS

-188 FEDKKLDLISLVVE
+188 FKNKKLDLISLVVE
-202 PDKEANINAKL
+202 RDGEASINAKL

-220 MLAGMLEKM
+220 MLAGMLENMLK
-229 AGSKVDLPDAFLLK
+229 SKVDLPDAFLLTVK
-243 VNLTELLLN
+243 LTELDN
-252 SKVPCSLFAV
+252 FRVPCSLFAV
-262 EGEITLPLGDAVI
+262 AGEITLPLGDAVI
-275 GLNLTAGF
+275 GLNLTADF

-297 ADEWIKLWMEKVDTD
+297 ADEWIKLWMAKVDTD
-312 SKNIEH
+312 SKNIER
-318 LNVHKYKY
+318 LDVHKYKY
-326 KNAEKKDSTY
+326 KDAEMKDSTY

-378 LVGNLSIYHYDKE
+378 LVGNLSIFHYDKE
-391 KLPAVIEPVFEADL
+391 KLPEVVKPVFEADL
-405 SIAMGDKGEQY
+405 SIAMGDKGVQY

-468 IYGVATNN
+468 VYGVATNN

>member
-60 NPQLSNASISG
+60 NPQLSDASISG

-101 SSMPQFV
+101 SSVPQSV
-108 ATLLGGGY
+108 ATLLGGRY

-128 IPVPVGDYMMEL
+128 ISVGNYMMEL

-146 KVASPKMDL
+146 KVASPTIKDL
-155 FTLNFDSKLGEGK
+155 LTLNFDSKLGEDK
-168 KLPFTMKV
+168 NLPFTMKV
-176 DMTVDNP
+176 DMS
-183 LLQGV
+183 LLGG
-188 FEDKKLDLISLVVE
+188 EKMDLISLVVE

-416 VKIKMTEHDE
+416 VKIKMTEYDE

-486 IPARE
+486 IPARG

>member
-60 NPQLSNASISG
+60 NPQLSDASISG

-101 SSMPQFV
+101 SSVPQSV
-108 ATLLGGGY
+108 ATLLGGRY

-128 IPVPVGDYMMEL
+128 ISVGNYMLEL

-146 KVASPKMDL
+146 KVASPTIKEL
-155 FTLNFDSKLGEGK
+155 LTLNFDSKLGEGK
-168 KLPFTMKV
+168 TLPFTMKV
-176 DMTVDNP
+176 DMS
-183 LLQGV
+183 LFG
-188 FEDKKLDLISLVVE
+188 KKMDLISLVVE

-213 NLEAGLK
+213 NLEAGSK

-229 AGSKVDLPDAFLLK
+229 AGSKVDLPDAFLLTVK
-243 VNLTELLLN
+243 LTELDN
-252 SKVPCSLFAV
+252 FRVPCSLSA
-262 EGEITLPLGDAVI
+262 EKEEKTLPLGDAVI
-275 GLNLTAGF
+275 GLNLTGGF

-297 ADEWIKLWMEKVDTD
+297 ADEWIKLWMEKVDID
-312 SKNIEH
+312 SKNSER
-318 LNVHKYKY
+318 LDVHKYKY
-326 KNAEKKDSTY
+326 KDAEKKDSTY
-336 QCSTAIIATKN
+336 ECSTAIVASKN
-347 LVTKMPT
+347 LVAKMPT

-378 LVGNLSIYHYDKE
+378 LVGNLSIFHYDKE
-391 KLPAVIEPVFEADL
+391 KLPEVVKPVFEADL
-405 SIAMGDKGEQY
+405 SIAMGDKGVQY

-468 IYGVATNN
+468 VYGVATNN

-486 IPARE
+486 IPTRE

-537 VKANGIQQ
+537 AKANGIQQ